1 MTKATKIQS
10 CQTRRRSDCPVSYAL
25 EVLGDR
31 WTLLIIRDLL
41 FAGKQHYR
49 QFLRSDEKIA
59 TNILADRLRRLE
71 AAGIVE
77 KGPDPKNR
85 RAFLYELT
93 RKGTDLAPALLELIR
108 WAARHD
114 PDSAVPDD
122 YMRVLDGD
130 RDQAIASLKSAPGD

>member
-1 MTKATKIQS
+1 MTKVTKIPP

-49 QFLRSDEKIA
+49 QFLHSDEKIA

-71 AAGIVE
+71 AAGIVK

-93 RKGTDLAPALLELIR
+93 SKGNDLAPALLELIR

-114 PDSAVPDD
+114 PDSAVPGD
-122 YMRVLDGD
+122 YMRILDGG
-130 RDQAIASLKSAPGD
+130 RHQAIASLKSALGD